1 MLRLAVVGTNW
12 ITDSFV
18 SAALDSGL
26 YQLAAVYSRSN
37 EQAALFAE
45 KYGKPA
51 LFTDLQLLAE
61 SPLVDAVYIASP
73 NSLHCQQSCLFM
85 QHGKH
90 VICEK
95 PFASHVRE
103 AEQMIA
109 CARQHQVVLFE
120 AFKTA
125 TLPNFR
131 VIRETLPALGTLR
144 KALLH
149 YCQYSSR
156 YGRYLAGENPNT
168 FNPAFSNGSVMDIGF
183 YPLASAVALWGE
195 PQSVIAEACLLDSGV
210 DAHGAVVLN
219 YGDFDVTILH
229 SKVSDSVLGSEIQ
242 GEQGALVIDKLSTC
256 DGVTLHPRGEKS
268 QALSVSQHD
277 NTMRYEAE
285 LFARLVADRVV
296 DHPALQVSLITSR
309 LLTEIRRQTGVRFP
323 ADKTD

>member
-18 SAALDSGL
+18 TAALASGR
-26 YQLAAVYSRSN
+26 YQLSAVYSRRH
-37 EQAALFAE
+37 EQAAAFAE
-45 KYGKPA
+45 KYANPA
-51 LFTDLQLLAE
+51 LFTDLQQLAA
-61 SPLVDAVYIASP
+61 SDLIDAVYIASP
-73 NSLHCQQSCLFM
+73 NSLHCEQSCLFM

-95 PFASHVRE
+95 PFASDIRQ
-103 AEQMIA
+103 AEKMVA
-109 CARQHQVVLFE
+109 CAREHQVVLFE

-131 VIRETLPALGTLR
+131 VIRENLPALGTLR

-149 YCQYSSR
+149 YCQHSSR

-195 PQSVIAEACLLDSGV
+195 PQRVTAQASLLESGV
-210 DAHGAVVLN
+210 DAHGTVVLG

-229 SKVSDSVLGSEIQ
+229 SKVSDSVLGCEIQ
-242 GEQGALVIDKLSTC
+242 GEQGSLVIDKISTC
-256 DGVTLHPRGEKS
+256 DGVTLHPRGEKP
-268 QALSVSQHD
+268 QVLTVPQHD
-277 NTMRYEAE
+277 NSMRNEAE
-285 LFARLVADRVV
+285 LFAQLVADRQVE
-296 DHPALQVSLITSR
+296 HPALQVSLITSG
-309 LLTEIRRQTGVRFP
+309 LLTEIRAQTGVRFP
-323 ADKTD
+323 SDSAD

>member
-18 SAALDSGL
+18 TAALDSGL
-26 YQLAAVYSRSN
+26 YQLTAVYSRQP
-37 EQAALFAE
+37 EQAASFAE

-51 LFTDLQLLAE
+51 LFTDLQQLAE
-61 SPLVDAVYIASP
+61 SSQVDTVYIASP

-95 PFASHVRE
+95 PFASHVHE
-103 AEQMIA
+103 AEQMID

-131 VIRETLPALGTLR
+131 VVRESLPELGTLR

-195 PQSVIAEACLLDSGV
+195 PQRVIAEASLLDSGV
-210 DAHGAVVLN
+210 DAHGTVVLN

-256 DGVTLHPRGEKS
+256 DGVTLHLRGAKPK
-268 QALSVSQHD
+268 ALSVPQYD

-285 LFARLVADRVV
+285 LFARLVADRIV